1 MKMTDVITGLRE
13 INPDLQKEA
22 EALETILKELSESAD
37 DAAACRTDRGRSLLA
52 ADVRATAFQA
62 LAQYAK
68 VMQKVRDVDAL
79 TKSYTRTLAVE
90 GAQSKPEADD
100 GQQLLPGLEPHPGEQ
115 A

>member
-22 EALETILKELSESAD
+22 EALEMLLRGLSESAE

-52 ADVRATAFQA
+52 TDIRATAFQA

-68 VMQKVRDVDAL
+68 VMQKVKDVDAL
-79 TKSYTRTLAVE
+79 TKSYTRTHASE
-90 GAQSKPEADD
+90 GRQRKPEADD
-100 GQQLLPGLEPHPGEQ
+100 NQPTPPGFEPRPGEQ
-115 A
+115 S

>member
-22 EALETILKELSESAD
+22 EALETLLRGLSESAE

-52 ADVRATAFQA
+52 TDIRATAFQA

-79 TKSYTRTLAVE
+79 TKSYTRTLVSE
-90 GAQSKPEADD
+90 GGRRKLEADD
-100 GQQLLPGLEPHPGEQ
+100 NQPTLPGLEPQPGEQ
-115 A
+115 S

>member
-13 INPDLQKEA
+13 INPDLQREA

-37 DAAACRTDRGRSLLA
+37 DAAACRTDRGRSLLVT
-52 ADVRATAFQA
+52 DVRATAFQA

>member
-1 MKMTDVITGLRE
+1 MKMTGVITGLRE

-22 EALETILKELSESAD
+22 EALEMILKGLSESAE
-37 DAAACRTDRGRSLLA
+37 DAASCRTDRGRSLLA
-52 ADVRATAFQA
+52 TDVRATAFQA

-68 VMQKVRDVDAL
+68 VMQKVRGVDAL

>member
-22 EALETILKELSESAD
+22 EALEMILKELSESAD

-52 ADVRATAFQA
+52 TDVRAMAFQA

-68 VMQKVRDVDAL
+68 VMQKVRGVDAI

>member
-22 EALETILKELSESAD
+22 EALETLLRGLSESAE

-52 ADVRATAFQA
+52 TDIRATAFQA

-68 VMQKVRDVDAL
+68 VMQKVRDVDSL
-79 TKSYTRTLAVE
+79 TKSYTRTLASEV
-90 GAQSKPEADD
+90 GRGKQEADD
-100 GQQLLPGLEPHPGEQ
+100 NQPTLPGLEPGEQ
-115 A
+115 Y

>member
-22 EALETILKELSESAD
+22 EALEMILKELSESAD

-52 ADVRATAFQA
+52 TDIRATAFQA

>member
-22 EALETILKELSESAD
+22 EALETILKELSESAE

-52 ADVRATAFQA
+52 TDVRATAFQA

-68 VMQKVRDVDAL
+68 VMQKVRGVDAL

>member
-22 EALETILKELSESAD
+22 EALETILKGLSESAD

-52 ADVRATAFQA
+52 TDVRATAFQA

-68 VMQKVRDVDAL
+68 VMQKVRGVDAL

>member
-22 EALETILKELSESAD
+22 EALETILKELSESAE

>member
-22 EALETILKELSESAD
+22 EALEMILKELSESAE

-52 ADVRATAFQA
+52 TDVRATAFQS

-68 VMQKVRDVDAL
+68 VMQKVRGVDAL

>member
-22 EALETILKELSESAD
+22 EALEMILKGLSESAD

-52 ADVRATAFQA
+52 TDVRDTAFQA

-68 VMQKVRDVDAL
+68 VMPKVRGVDAL

-90 GAQSKPEADD
+90 GAQSKPEAGDN
-100 GQQLLPGLEPHPGEQ
+100 QPLLPGLEPHPGEQ

>member
-52 ADVRATAFQA
+52 TDVRATAFQA

>member
-22 EALETILKELSESAD
+22 EALELLLRGLSESAE

-52 ADVRATAFQA
+52 TDIRATAFQA

-79 TKSYTRTLAVE
+79 TKSYTRTLAAE
-90 GAQSKPEADD
+90 GGQRKPESDD
-100 GQQLLPGLEPHPGEQ
+100 NQPTLPGLEPRPGEQ
-115 A
+115 S

>member
-22 EALETILKELSESAD
+22 EALETILKELSESAE

-52 ADVRATAFQA
+52 TDVRATAFQA

-100 GQQLLPGLEPHPGEQ
+100 GQQLLPGFEPHPGEQ

>member
-22 EALETILKELSESAD
+22 EALEMILKELSESAD

-52 ADVRATAFQA
+52 TDVRAAAFNA

-68 VMQKVRDVDAL
+68 VMQKVRDVDTL

>member
-22 EALETILKELSESAD
+22 EALEMILKELSESAD

>member
-22 EALETILKELSESAD
+22 EALEMLLRGLSESAE

-52 ADVRATAFQA
+52 TDIRATAFQA

-68 VMQKVRDVDAL
+68 VMQKVKDVDAL
-79 TKSYTRTLAVE
+79 TKSYTRTLASE
-90 GAQSKPEADD
+90 GGRRKTEADD
-100 GQQLLPGLEPHPGEQ
+100 NQPTLLGLEARPGEQ

>member
-13 INPDLQKEA
+13 INPDLQKES

-52 ADVRATAFQA
+52 ADVRATAFHA

>member
-22 EALETILKELSESAD
+22 EALEMILKELSESAE
-37 DAAACRTDRGRSLLA
+37 DAVACRTDRGRSLLA
-52 ADVRATAFQA
+52 TDVRATAFQA

-90 GAQSKPEADD
+90 GAQSKPEADN

>member
-22 EALETILKELSESAD
+22 EALEMILKGLSESAE

-52 ADVRATAFQA
+52 TDVRATAFQA

-90 GAQSKPEADD
+90 GVQSKPEADD

>member
-22 EALETILKELSESAD
+22 EALEMILKELSESAE

-90 GAQSKPEADD
+90 GAQSKPESDD
-100 GQQLLPGLEPHPGEQ
+100 GQQILPGLEPHPGEQ

>member
-22 EALETILKELSESAD
+22 EALEMILKELSESAD

-68 VMQKVRDVDAL
+68 VMQKVRGVDAL

>member
-1 MKMTDVITGLRE
+1 MKLTDVITGLRG

-22 EALETILKELSESAD
+22 EALEMLLRGLSESAE

-52 ADVRATAFQA
+52 TDIRATAFQA

-79 TKSYTRTLAVE
+79 TKGYTRTLAAE
-90 GAQSKPEADD
+90 GGRKKPEADD
-100 GQQLLPGLEPHPGEQ
+100 NQPTLPGLEPQPGEQ
-115 A
+115 S

>member
-1 MKMTDVITGLRE
+1 MKTTDVITGLRE

-22 EALETILKELSESAD
+22 ESLEMLLRGLSESAE

-52 ADVRATAFQA
+52 TDIRATAFQA

-68 VMQKVRDVDAL
+68 VMQKVKDVDAL
-79 TKSYTRTLAVE
+79 TKSYTRTLASE
-90 GAQSKPEADD
+90 GGQRKPEADD
-100 GQQLLPGLEPHPGEQ
+100 NQPTLPGLEPRTGEQ

>member
-52 ADVRATAFQA
+52 TDVRATAFQA

-68 VMQKVRDVDAL
+68 VMQKVRGVDAL

-100 GQQLLPGLEPHPGEQ
+100 NQPTLPGLEPPPGEQ

>member
-22 EALETILKELSESAD
+22 EALEMILKELSESAE
-37 DAAACRTDRGRSLLA
+37 DAAACRTDRGRSLLTT
-52 ADVRATAFQA
+52 DVRATAFQA

-68 VMQKVRDVDAL
+68 VMQKVRGVDAL

>member
-22 EALETILKELSESAD
+22 EALEMILKELSESAE

-52 ADVRATAFQA
+52 TDVRATAFQS

-68 VMQKVRDVDAL
+68 VMQKVRDIDAL

>member
-22 EALETILKELSESAD
+22 EALEMILKELSESAD

-52 ADVRATAFQA
+52 TDVRATAFNA

-68 VMQKVRDVDAL
+68 VMQKVRGVDAI

>member
-22 EALETILKELSESAD
+22 EALEMILKELSESAD

-52 ADVRATAFQA
+52 TDVRATAFQA

-68 VMQKVRDVDAL
+68 VMQKVKGVDAL